1 MKRRDFLKRA
11 VLGLLTCP
19 SFLHASTTTP
29 RHNKKQ
35 SITKSKYPR
44 NFIIILIDDLGY
56 GDLSCYGNT
65 KFSTPNLDQ
74 MAKEGVRFTD
84 FYACAPMCTPTRA
97 SIITGCYPQRVGLPS
112 VLNWKDKVGINAE
125 EITIAELAKKANY
138 KTACYGK
145 WHLGHLMSF
154 LPIYHGFDE
163 YYGLPYSNDMGP
175 ISKPHAPP
183 LPLIE
188 GDKIIEYD
196 PDQSKLTTAYTER
209 AIDFIRRNKDN
220 PFFLYLPHTMVHVP
234 LFVSEKF
241 KGKSGAGL
249 YGDVVQEIDWSVGEI
264 LKILKETGLYENT
277 LVVFT
282 SDNGPWLLYG
292 EDGGSAGPLRCGKG
306 TTFEGGMRVPFIAW
320 APGFIPEGKTC
331 KEISATFD
339 FYPTFAEIAG
349 VEVPKKPEIDGKS
362 IWHLLTNPESKS
374 PHKFFLYFLHDEL
387 QAIRYGKWKLHYPH
401 KYQDLEVPG
410 KEGKPGKYA
419 GKEIGLSLFNLEED
433 IGEKN
438 NLANEFPKLVSRLK
452 NIGIKY
458 RDTLRK
464 NRRSPGKIG

>member
-1 MKRRDFLKRA
+1 MIERRDFLKRA

-19 SFLHASTTTP
+19 SFVSDS
-29 RHNKKQ
+29 NFIKSSKKRPA
-35 SITKSKYPR
+35 KKRRYPQ

-74 MAKEGVRFTD
+74 MAKEGIRFTD

-97 SIITGCYPQRVGLPS
+97 SIITGCYPQRVGLPK
-112 VLNWKDKVGINAE
+112 VLNWRNKVGINPH

-145 WHLGHLMSF
+145 WHLGHLKPF

-175 ISKPHAPP
+175 LNKPDAPP

-188 GDKIIEYD
+188 GDKTVEYN

-209 AIDFIRRNKDN
+209 AIDFIKRNKDN

-234 LFVSEKF
+234 LFVSDRF

-249 YGDVVQEIDWSVGEI
+249 YGDVVQEIDWSTGEI
-264 LKILKETGLYENT
+264 LNTIKNLGLYDNT
-277 LVVFT
+277 LILFT

-292 EDGGSAGPLRCGKG
+292 EDGGCAGPLKCGKG

-320 APGFIPEGKTC
+320 APGFIPEGKVC
-331 KEISATFD
+331 KEVSATFD
-339 FYPTFAEIAG
+339 FYPTFAEIIDIDI
-349 VEVPKKPEIDGKS
+349 PQQPIRDGKS
-362 IWHLLTNPESKS
+362 IWHLLTKPENKS
-374 PHKFFLYFLHDEL
+374 PHDFFLYFLHDEL
-387 QAIRYGKWKLHYPH
+387 QAIRSGKWKLHYPH
-401 KYQDLEVPG
+401 KYQDIEVPG
-410 KEGKPGKYA
+410 KEGLPGKYTT
-419 GKEIGLSLFNLEED
+419 KEIELSLFNLEDD
-433 IGEKN
+433 IGERN
-438 NLANEFPKLVSRLK
+438 NIAKELPMLVKKLK
-452 NIGIKY
+452 DIGIKF
-458 RDTLRK
+458 RNSLMSNTRPPGTLA
-464 NRRSPGKIG
+464 